1 MRFCFWYKRARFRI
15 WPLRKPVCMPKGGA
29 FSALAKKR
37 PAKSGKPR
45 VRPRTGSRSHSLAV
59 RRAAHG
65 SARGE
70 RLSATASEQTA
81 AVSLLDDA
89 SEQTATVSLLDD
101 ASEQTAVV
109 SLLDDASEQTAA
121 VSLLDDVPDRAV
133 QVITQVEQQA
143 AALPA
148 ASPPAAELPRLAR
161 AGRRPT
167 GDYGGHQHQ
176 GSRVA
181 AGLCRAARVDRPP
194 VSPSFTPEVH
204 LPLNTIEATG
214 QAAPQ
219 PAGRGPSTIRRPAA
233 SATQPVAPAPAP
245 AASRLPPG
253 ASPAREREPS
263 FQEII
268 QRMQTLER
276 RCQAQDQQLS
286 KQDQQLSRQDQ
297 QLSQQEKEHAQLV
310 DTAVKVC
317 LLPDE
322 KQKQFVRRV
331 MLCTAA
337 HLSAALALTAGLSA
351 WLRHSTWLYDN
362 PWSTA
367 EVLAV
372 CLMVV
377 CTFYGGC
384 HRYLPVVSVAMV
396 GGSSLFASL
405 LLVHAD
411 FTLFLTVCVAV
422 DAFCLLLAAFCCQ
435 ARIPYDTMLLLVVV
449 CLGAGVGFF
458 ALVWEP
464 YRGALAHLTL
474 AWTDIPPT
482 LIDHVLLVWIST
494 LLCLY
499 IVWQLQRLVQT
510 HMLCETYAAS
520 VRLFFNIVEAG
531 LLLGVGFGA
540 ALDRLQRLRTRI
552 EGLYTAEREA
562 LEPILA

>member
-1 MRFCFWYKRARFRI
+1 
-15 WPLRKPVCMPKGGA
+15 MPKGGA

-167 GDYGGHQHQ
+167 GDY
-176 GSRVA
+176 V
-181 AGLCRAARVDRPP
+181 
-194 VSPSFTPEVH
+194 
-204 LPLNTIEATG
+204 PLNTIEATG

>member
-1 MRFCFWYKRARFRI
+1 
-15 WPLRKPVCMPKGGA
+15 MPKGGV
-29 FSALAKKR
+29 FSALAKK
-37 PAKSGKPR
+37 KPNKGSNPR
-45 VRPRTGSRSHSLAV
+45 ARPRTGSRSHSLAV
-59 RRAAHG
+59 RAAHG

-70 RLSATASEQTA
+70 RLLAPASEQTA
-81 AVSLLDDA
+81 AVSLLGD
-89 SEQTATVSLLDD
+89 QTTV
-101 ASEQTAVV
+101 E
-109 SLLDDASEQTAA
+109 
-121 VSLLDDVPDRAV
+121 DVPGQKLVDGAACQTPGEDVSCQAV
-133 QVITQVEQQA
+133 QAVTQAEYQA
-143 AALPA
+143 V
-148 ASPPAAELPRLAR
+148 SPPAASSPTAKLTRIA
-161 AGRRPT
+161 AVAWRRST
-167 GDYGGHQHQ
+167 DDYGGHQHQ
-176 GSRVA
+176 DSRVA
-181 AGLCRAARVDRPP
+181 TGLRQAARVDGSP
-194 VSPSFTPEVH
+194 VSPSPTPDAH
-204 LPLNTIEATG
+204 LPLITTAATE
-214 QAAPQ
+214 QAAGQ
-219 PAGRGPSTIRRPAA
+219 DPSAIRRPMAG
-233 SATQPVAPAPAP
+233 ATPP
-245 AASRLPPG
+245 AAPRLPPS
-253 ASPAREREPS
+253 APPARKREPS
-263 FQEII
+263 FQEIV
-268 QRMQTLER
+268 QRMQALER

-286 KQDQQLSRQDQ
+286 QQKKD
-297 QLSQQEKEHAQLV
+297 HAQLV